1 MYVYQVTTILTK
13 KVSPHG
19 PAMVLSRFPWRLSA
33 FTPFTVVPLA
43 GSDFTSFP
51 KNARS
56 SRKLLT
62 TWIFKQYHLAEL

>member
-1 MYVYQVTTILTK
+1 MYQVTTVLTK

-19 PAMVLSRFPWRLSA
+19 PAMVLSRFPCRLSA

-43 GSDFTSFP
+43 GSVFTSCP

-56 SRKLLT
+56 RILLK
-62 TWIFKQYHLAEL
+62 TWIFKQYYQAEL